1 MIKHIV
7 MWTLKDEAAGADR
20 AANARKMKE
29 MLEAL
34 RGVVPSLAAL
44 EVGVEVFAASPA
56 CDVPIST
63 PIRSTRSTRRWWP
76 LSSRWPPRAAWWTT
90 KHRPPVRIVFLCA
103 RPGNVG
109 PFVFFLPWFR
119 LVRRLG
125 LLSMLNRHS

>member
-56 CDVPIST
+56 CDVILYSEFASRADLDAYQVHPEHQKVVAFVKQVAAS
-63 PIRSTRSTRRWWP
+63 RSVVDYE
-76 LSSRWPPRAAWWTT
+76 A
-90 KHRPPVRIVFLCA
+90 
-103 RPGNVG
+103 
-109 PFVFFLPWFR
+109 
-119 LVRRLG
+119 
-125 LLSMLNRHS
+125 